1 MSFSDREKRIEEKA
15 GKKRRNA
22 KKVSVIVPNYNY
34 AKYLKWRILSIAEQT
49 YPIYEMIV
57 LDDASKD
64 ESRTVIKK
72 MVARAK
78 QINPEMRV
86 KMIFNKENSGK
97 AISQWIRGVDE
108 ASGDYIWIAEADDFS
123 RKDFLAEVMRGYDD
137 SDVVVAYTESTI
149 INKYG
154 LVVAP
159 NFRRSRDKEGTG
171 HFASSYI
178 RSGKDEIK
186 QIMAIRCT
194 VPNVS
199 AVVFKNTAKFR
210 RSLKEAL
217 KFEQVGDWYLY
228 AKLLEEGKIFYNKR
242 PMNFFRIH
250 RDSATKRSEVHVK
263 EVEKMHKYF
272 KDNYKLDEKVTS
284 YMERELARIKLK
296 YGIIE

>member
-199 AVVFKNTAKFR
+199 AVVFKNTTKFR
-210 RSLKEAL
+210 RALKEAL

>member
-123 RKDFLAEVMRGYDD
+123 RKDFLAEVMRGYND
-137 SDVVVAYTESTI
+137 SDVVMAYTESTI

-199 AVVFKNTAKFR
+199 AVVFKNTTKFR
-210 RSLKEAL
+210 RALKEAL

>member
-1 MSFSDREKRIEEKA
+1 MSFSDREKRMEEKA

-199 AVVFKNTAKFR
+199 AVVFKNTTKFR
-210 RSLKEAL
+210 RALKEAL

>member
-137 SDVVVAYTESTI
+137 SDVVMAYTESTI

-199 AVVFKNTAKFR
+199 AVVFKNTTKFR
-210 RSLKEAL
+210 RALKEAL

>member
-1 MSFSDREKRIEEKA
+1 MSFSDREKRMEEKA

-210 RSLKEAL
+210 RALKEAL

>member
-123 RKDFLAEVMRGYDD
+123 RKDFLAEVMRGYND
-137 SDVVVAYTESTI
+137 SDVVMAYTESTI